1 MRSRSGVSFPG
12 DYADTARSAAF
23 AAFGIANF
31 YFYGHTGYFDT
42 AAEFVPLLHL
52 WSLGVEEQFYVAWPA
67 ILFGISYWLRQ
78 RRDRIALVIIVLIV
92 GSFATSLF
100 TLKSDPK
107 AAFYF
112 PHTRAWELALG
123 GLLVFLPPLP
133 KRIAEPAIIG
143 GLALIATGFLIISD
157 KQPFP
162 GWNALLPCLGSALVI
177 WPKSKTW
184 CSQVLAYGR
193 PIGLISYS
201 LYLWHWPI
209 WVLYR
214 IYINNRV
221 PTLWEATLLAF
232 ASIAMATA
240 SLFLI
245 ERPFRRMRANRFAV
259 IGIGAISAATTA
271 LLAIWISRSEGFPNR
286 IPQKFLAMKSFEEMW
301 RWKCPQRGIF
311 STLVPVCAFGVDW
324 DSAKIKGV
332 LWGDS
337 HASHFAPLLEPFA
350 RDAKASILLYD
361 TCPAIVDGVRFSE
374 NYPNLP
380 PTYSSACGD
389 YRRAMLRTLDE
400 HPEITLVILASSWVY
415 LPGLL
420 YRSDLKAG
428 EHKSGIEL
436 FENALEATIADI
448 QRPGRRIVLIDRFL
462 SGDLTLS
469 PANYR
474 PPLWSGPRVRRQ
486 HSLVRRATTL
496 SNPRSECWRALPPAI
511 LIQSLSCPQIPC
523 AKAVHA
529 C

>member
-1 MRSRSGVSFPG
+1 
-12 DYADTARSAAF
+12 
-23 AAFGIANF
+23 
-31 YFYGHTGYFDT
+31 
-42 AAEFVPLLHL
+42 
-52 WSLGVEEQFYVAWPA
+52 
-67 ILFGISYWLRQ
+67 
-78 RRDRIALVIIVLIV
+78 
-92 GSFATSLF
+92 
-100 TLKSDPK
+100 
-107 AAFYF
+107 
-112 PHTRAWELALG
+112 
-123 GLLVFLPPLP
+123 
-133 KRIAEPAIIG
+133 
-143 GLALIATGFLIISD
+143 
-157 KQPFP
+157 
-162 GWNALLPCLGSALVI
+162 
-177 WPKSKTW
+177 
-184 CSQVLAYGR
+184 
-193 PIGLISYS
+193 
-201 LYLWHWPI
+201 
-209 WVLYR
+209 
-214 IYINNRV
+214 V

-301 RWKCPQRGIF
+301 RWKCPQRSIF

-448 QRPGRRIVLIDRFL
+448 QRPGRRIVLIGSVPQWGSNPVTCEL
-462 SGDLTLS
+462 SSAPVVRAPCTPPTLS
-469 PANYR
+469 REASDNTQQPTQRVLARVAARHPDTIAILPAN
-474 PPLWSGPRVRRQ
+474 PMCESGSCLLKLNGDILYIEGGHIRRNL
-486 HSLVRRATTL
+486 SEDTRR
-496 SNPRSECWRALPPAI
+496 I
-511 LIQSLSCPQIPC
+511 LGGIIGLQQSFR
-523 AKAVHA
+523 
-529 C
+529 